1 MIDFN
6 KMLQKIAKRLFIGF
20 SISYR
25 LEIGVENMI
34 NSLTKEVMVD
44 VKLLT
49 NPKNFYKVKRRIE
62 LTNPR
67 DIQMTIEGCQRPVV
81 NNSAIDVPNLK
92 ENVAIILQTLKNKC
106 VINIDPAQQD
116 MAVVQDHLGQVL
128 ANLRSKMKQS
138 YDEVIGLVVGGR
150 SYDVSNKFADKGV
163 QLTDEVCEFMEAEHI
178 PSTKLL
184 EQCMDRHSKGID
196 IYSHR
201 DDAVLSGGIMNK
213 FAGVKLEN
221 IKNKGEELFE
231 IFEVSPYAPI
241 KVVDKI
247 EPDKSTNL
255 RFLF

>member
-1 MIDFN
+1 MIRPAAKDV
-6 KMLQKIAKRLFIGF
+6 ML
-20 SISYR
+20 
-25 LEIGVENMI
+25 
-34 NSLTKEVMVD
+34 D

-49 NPKNFYKVKRRIE
+49 NPKKFYKVKQRIE
-62 LTNPR
+62 LTNPY
-67 DIQMTIEGCQRPVV
+67 DMQMTIEGCQRPVTNNYAVDV
-81 NNSAIDVPNLK
+81 NNLK

-128 ANLRSKMKQS
+128 ADLRSKIKKS

-184 EQCMDRHSKGID
+184 EQYVDRHSKGID

-201 DDAVLSGGIMNK
+201 DDAVLSGGIISK
-213 FAGVKLEN
+213 FADVEPKN
-221 IKNKGEELFE
+221 IQNKGEELFE

-241 KVVDKI
+241 KVVDEI
-247 EPDKSTNL
+247 LPDKSTNL
-255 RFLF
+255 RFLL